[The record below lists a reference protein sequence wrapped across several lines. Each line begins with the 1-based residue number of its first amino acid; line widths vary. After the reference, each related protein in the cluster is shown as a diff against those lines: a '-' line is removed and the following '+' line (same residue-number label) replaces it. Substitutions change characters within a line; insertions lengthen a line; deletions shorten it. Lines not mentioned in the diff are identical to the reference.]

1 MLHSLTTMR
10 ASTAWRSAAKGLKAR
25 FNTIYSPTPAS
36 LSSYLDSVPRSADS
50 ASFYLLSARPSA
62 DLGALV
68 STLQKTLPQSVGS
81 FCTPSPSRDGAR
93 SEPTLSIATFE
104 NARIW
109 RSEITGRRPVEVGRW
124 YRPREMTSEDAKGTE
139 AGDLASLD
147 KDDWWEPEVD
157 VRRVPELEGVR

>member
-1 MLHSLTTMR
+1 MR
-10 ASTAWRSAAKGLKAR
+10 ASTAWRSAAKGIRTRLS
-25 FNTIYSPTPAS
+25 TIYSPTPAA
-36 LSSYLDSVPRSADS
+36 LSSYLDSLPRNADS
-50 ASFYLLSARPSA
+50 ASLYLLSATPSA

-68 STLQKTLPQSVGS
+68 STLQKALPQSVGS
-81 FCTPSPSRDGAR
+81 FCTPVPSGKGAR
-93 SEPTLSIATFE
+93 SEPTLSIATFA

-139 AGDLASLD
+139 AGDLASLS

-157 VRRVPELEGVR
+157 IRRVPELEGVR